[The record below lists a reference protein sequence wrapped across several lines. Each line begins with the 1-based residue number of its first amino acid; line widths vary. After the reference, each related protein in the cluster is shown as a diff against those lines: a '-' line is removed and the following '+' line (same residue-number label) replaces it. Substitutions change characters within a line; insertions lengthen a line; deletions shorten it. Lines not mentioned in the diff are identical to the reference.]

1 MFFGRVVFAG
11 MIGYLSVASPAI
23 RPAAQVHEVRMGSR
37 GGNRFDPVT
46 TTARAGDTVRFI
58 NGSGGPHNVQF
69 FADSIPDPAR
79 DLLDRAMPG
88 EKIGWLTSQ
97 LFLDRDEV
105 YDIVVPALAPGRYPF
120 VCLPHYSGH
129 MTGAIVVVP

>member
-1 MFFGRVVFAG
+1 MFLGRVVLAG
-11 MIGYLSVASPAI
+11 MAGCLLVASAAV
-23 RPAAQVHEVRMGSR
+23 RPARVHEVQMGSR
-37 GGNRFDPVT
+37 AGNRFDPAI
-46 TTARAGDTVRFI
+46 TTARAGDTVRFV

-88 EKIGWLTSQ
+88 EKLGWLTSQ
-97 LFLDRDEV
+97 LFLDRNEV

-120 VCLPHYSGH
+120 VCLPHYAGH

>member
-1 MFFGRVVFAG
+1 MFLGRLILGG
-11 MIGYLSVASPAI
+11 MAGYLLAASPAVA
-23 RPAAQVHEVRMGSR
+23 PARVHEVHMGSR
-37 GGNRFDPVT
+37 GANRFDPAI

-88 EKIGWLTSQ
+88 AKIGWLTSQ
-97 LFLDRDEV
+97 LFLDPDEV
-105 YDIVVPALAPGRYPF
+105 YDIVVPAVVPGRYPF
-120 VCLPHYSGH
+120 VCLPHYAGH
-129 MTGAIVVVP
+129 MTGVIVVVP